1 MNITNTYKKTI
12 VFAASI
18 FTVNAATV
26 PAVAAPLNDSVEGL
40 SSESKTELH
49 LPKTTKDS
57 SQLLP
62 TEYKGACDVNPNAC

>member
-26 PAVAAPLNDSVEGL
+26 PAVAALFDNSVVDEL
-40 SSESKTELH
+40 KTELH
-49 LPKTTKDS
+49 LSEAKKDS
-57 SQLLP
+57 GQSLP